1 MGFTEYL
8 YTQLV
13 ADGVISED
21 ETTMADL
28 SVDMLTSETELYED
42 DIESYKDDYREY
54 CEDHDIEPE
63 FDLPEDQAGKV
74 SHLYLKI

>member
-63 FDLPEDQAGKV
+63 FDLPED
-74 SHLYLKI
+74 

>member
-1 MGFTEYL
+1 MGFKEYL

-13 ADGVISED
+13 ADDVISED
-21 ETTMADL
+21 ETTMDDL
-28 SVDMLTSETELYED
+28 SVDMLTSETVFYDD

-63 FDLPEDQAGKV
+63 FDLPED
-74 SHLYLKI
+74 